1 MAQYKIKIKTKNIG
15 WTVESLSPGGS
26 HTDPWAWRKSLQTS
40 SDAKW
45 WRSFDFLKQ
54 KHQAVM
60 LDAYLIIIDKKHT
73 SSVFPPPL

>member
-1 MAQYKIKIKTKNIG
+1 MNLRLL
-15 WTVESLSPGGS
+15 VEATLTLGPGGK
-26 HTDPWAWRKSLQTS
+26 ACRLLQMPRLECM
-40 SDAKW
+40 W
-45 WRSFDFLKQ
+45 WRSFDFLKE